1 MTTERWTDEML
12 DKLADF
18 GQQTDNRIDRLVE
31 LFSEMRSNQAIL
43 QQEQTQMLSNQAI
56 LQQEQTEMRREFNH
70 MIGIIATQQNEIAG
84 MQTENRRILD
94 ILLNQQGNS
103 EQA

>member
-1 MTTERWTDEML
+1 ML

-18 GQQTDNRIDRLVE
+18 GRQTDNRIDRLVE
-31 LFSEMRSNQAIL
+31 LFSEMRLNQA
-43 QQEQTQMLSNQAI
+43 M
-56 LQQEQTEMRREFNH
+56 LQQEQTETRREFNH
-70 MIGIIATQQNEIAG
+70 TIGIIAGQQNEIAG

>member
-18 GQQTDNRIDRLVE
+18 GRQTDNRIDRLAE
-31 LFSEMRSNQAIL
+31 LFSEMRSNQA
-43 QQEQTQMLSNQAI
+43 M

-70 MIGIIATQQNEIAG
+70 MIGIIAGQQNEIAG

>member
-18 GQQTDNRIDRLVE
+18 GRQTDNRIDRLAE
-31 LFSEMRSNQAIL
+31 LFSEMRSNQA
-43 QQEQTQMLSNQAI
+43 M

-70 MIGIIATQQNEIAG
+70 MIGIIAGQQNETAG
-84 MQTENRRILD
+84 MQTENQRILD